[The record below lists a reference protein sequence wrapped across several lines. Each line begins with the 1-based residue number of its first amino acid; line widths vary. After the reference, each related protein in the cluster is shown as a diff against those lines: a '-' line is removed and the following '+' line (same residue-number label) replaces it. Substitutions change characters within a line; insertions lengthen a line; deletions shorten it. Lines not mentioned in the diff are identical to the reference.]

1 MQICPFIFQLSIN
14 AWFWSSVFHTRDT
27 NFTEVIT
34 KIFEA
39 SFVSLVNSALLNLR
53 FVNRF
58 CKFKIKINL
67 ESVKGHFYIS
77 IFFFQSYLVTAKLMC
92 SLFLHQLYAIML
104 SDTTKEPLVSCN
116 FINLFFTFQKMDY
129 FCATL
134 AVMSSILFCFIR
146 YNILLSIGEGFG
158 STNVMDILSREN
170 IFLLIGKI
178 LQRLC

>member
-1 MQICPFIFQLSIN
+1 MRLCIGSG
-14 AWFWSSVFHTRDT
+14 
-27 NFTEVIT
+27 
-34 KIFEA
+34 
-39 SFVSLVNSALLNLR
+39 
-53 FVNRF
+53 
-58 CKFKIKINL
+58 KFKIKINL
-67 ESVKGHFYIS
+67 ESVKGHLYIS
-77 IFFFQSYLVTAKLMC
+77 IFFFQYYLVTAKLMR
-92 SLFLHQLYAIML
+92 SLFLHQLYAML

-170 IFLLIGKI
+170 ILLLIGQI